1 MIGFPG
7 CRFQIPDSRLSS
19 LLWDGVR
26 GFLRENTKRDAD
38 LRLTQQENGRGP
50 PTSPAL
56 RLRVLTPRN
65 RYAHRGGR
73 RGQRLFTTR
82 RKLQSPGPIVLR
94 NTDGGANFQYIL
106 TS

>member
-1 MIGFPG
+1 MG
-7 CRFQIPDSRLSS
+7 S
-19 LLWDGVR
+19 VA
-26 GFLRENTKRDAD
+26 FLRENTKRDAD

-94 NTDGGANFQYIL
+94 NTDGEANFQYIL